1 MKGHHI
7 LAGALI
13 FAAIF
18 IGGVTPTAAHHS
30 LTVEFDITRT
40 VTVTGVITEMKWTNP
55 HSWLSVDAKD
65 EQGRV
70 TKWQIEFGS
79 PNQLYR
85 RGWRRS
91 DLANNLTVTIVGY
104 PSRDQSSNVMTATD
118 VKLPDGRTLFGGQ
131 APNDAR

>member
-1 MKGHHI
+1 MTSRV
-7 LAGALI
+7 LAIMFVL
-13 FAAIF
+13 AA
-18 IGGVTPTAAHHS
+18 VVPVAAHHS

-40 VTVTGVITEMKWTNP
+40 VTITGVITDMKWTNP
-55 HSWLSVDAKD
+55 HSWLSVDVKD
-65 EQGRV
+65 AQGNV

-79 PNQLYR
+79 PNSLYR

-104 PSRDQSSNVMTATD
+104 PSREKSSSVMTATD
-118 VKLPDGRTLFGGQ
+118 VKLADGRTLFAGQ